1 MSLTLVERVEQL
13 ESWCR
18 GLETMLMAV
27 NESQRKMVNEKPSDA
42 QVILNLVYMLLKDKN
57 VQK

>member
-18 GLETMLMAV
+18 GLEAMLMVV

>member
-18 GLETMLMAV
+18 GLEAMLTAV

-42 QVILNLVYMLLKDKN
+42 QVILNLVDMLLKKGE
-57 VQK
+57 K

>member
-18 GLETMLMAV
+18 GLEAMLMVV

-42 QVILNLVYMLLKDKN
+42 QVILNLVDMLLKDKN